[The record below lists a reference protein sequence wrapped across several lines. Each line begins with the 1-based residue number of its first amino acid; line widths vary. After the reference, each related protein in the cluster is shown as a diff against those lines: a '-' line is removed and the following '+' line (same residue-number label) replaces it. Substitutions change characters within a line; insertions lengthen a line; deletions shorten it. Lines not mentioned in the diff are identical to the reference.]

1 MGDFITKHDTKQ
13 EFDKVAKTAQEQ
25 DMAMKE
31 AAKANYVPIS
41 SDSDRDSSEEDRARG
56 QSFNVKHGISDATLN
71 AIQYKQGVQKELRQK
86 SQDTIE
92 VETKQKK
99 IDLLVKVA
107 EMVRSQFQC
116 AQGSTLYFGKV
127 VTSMLDS
134 HRGNFVSKDRLKEQ
148 ITTLCKILPQWLQ
161 VKQHSQGELMKCHK
175 HMKLSGHD
183 IKVKITEYFSDDSGK
198 PSNSQDQRLSK
209 SCPPVQATQHTTAVT
224 PHQMGAP
231 AHHQAPS
238 SAFKPSSAF

>member
-1 MGDFITKHDTKQ
+1 MLQDFENFRSGMEQLVHFDIENAQRWPHVFDVNDEELIQPIELAQFKEQPKEQASRVSVNDFITKHDTKQ

-107 EMVRSQFQC
+107 EMVRS
-116 AQGSTLYFGKV
+116 
-127 VTSMLDS
+127 
-134 HRGNFVSKDRLKEQ
+134 
-148 ITTLCKILPQWLQ
+148 
-161 VKQHSQGELMKCHK
+161 
-175 HMKLSGHD
+175 
-183 IKVKITEYFSDDSGK
+183 
-198 PSNSQDQRLSK
+198 
-209 SCPPVQATQHTTAVT
+209 
-224 PHQMGAP
+224 
-231 AHHQAPS
+231 
-238 SAFKPSSAF
+238 